1 MNLEVLG
8 ALASNP
14 TKLLINIADILIVS
28 YLCYRLLLLIRNTRA
43 EQLLKGV
50 IVLLV
55 FSAISRWMGFSAVN
69 WLINKLWTGIFIA
82 LPIVFQ
88 PELRRAL
95 EQLGRGSLF
104 PVRMVEKTTEKVRL
118 IEEVI
123 KAVTELG
130 SHRIGALIVWL
141 RETGIEE
148 YSQVGVPLDSNITS
162 DLLINIFIPNTPLH
176 DGAVIIKDGRIQR
189 AAAFLPLSDNPNI
202 SKHLGTRHRAAI
214 GITEISDALVIVVSE
229 ETGEISLAKDGEMIR
244 PLDESG
250 LRELLNQEIFEANP
264 RRKTIWRKRGGEDG

>member
-1 MNLEVLG
+1 VNLEVLG
-8 ALASNP
+8 ALASDP
-14 TKLLINIADILIVS
+14 TKLLINLADILIVS
-28 YLCYRLLLLIRNTRA
+28 YVCYRLLLLIRNTRA

-104 PVRMVEKTTEKVRL
+104 PVRLVEKTTEKTSS

-123 KAVTELG
+123 KAVINLG
-130 SHRIGALIVWL
+130 THRTGALIVWL
-141 RETGIEE
+141 KETGIEE
-148 YSQVGVPLDSNITS
+148 YSNVGVPLDSNISS
-162 DLLINIFIPNTPLH
+162 DLLMSIFTPNTPLH

-202 SKHLGTRHRAAI
+202 SKQLGTRHRAAI
-214 GITEISDALVIVVSE
+214 GITEVSDALVIVVSE
-229 ETGEISLAKDGEMIR
+229 ETGEISLAKDGKIIR

-250 LRELLNQEIFEANP
+250 LRELLDREMVNADP
-264 RRKTIWRKRGGEDG
+264 RKKTIWRKRGEENG